1 MFIRVVLIFLEVLV
15 ITIMNYY
22 MATSYYSLD
31 VLYCLPVIQTASF
44 SALLAQRRSDTQIL
58 FVVAIS
64 CALAWSLAEA
74 AVTWPNFPLS
84 AFLMNVFT
92 RGVTFLVIGRV
103 ITKLWKDKQYTR
115 KDWLTGLANRV
126 ELIEWVETNQMKSE
140 RSGKPYSLLVINV
153 DGFRALNNKLGHHV
167 GDEALVVL
175 ANTLLE
181 NSRSNDIAARIGS
194 DEFVLLIT
202 DSTEAHCGI
211 LAGRITLAAEKKFS
225 QNGWGISLSHGHI
238 TEIGNRRSV
247 DNLLRA
253 AGEEMYA
260 MKQSKQS
267 QLHNSGQREHL
278 Q

>member
-15 ITIMNYY
+15 ITVMNYY

-44 SALLAQRRSDTQIL
+44 SALQVQRRSDTQVLSI
-58 FVVAIS
+58 VAIS
-64 CALAWSLAEA
+64 CALAWSGAEA

-126 ELIEWVETNQMKSE
+126 ELIEWVETNQVKSE
-140 RSGKPYSLLVINV
+140 RSGKAYSLLVINI
-153 DGFRALNNKLGHHV
+153 DRFRALNNKLGHHV

-181 NSRSNDIAARIGS
+181 NSRSNDVAARIGG

-202 DSTEAHCGI
+202 DSNDQHCSLLGE
-211 LAGRITLAAEKKFS
+211 RIVLAAENKFHDK
-225 QNGWGISLSHGHI
+225 GWDISLSHGHV
-238 TEIGNRRSV
+238 TEIGRNRNV
-247 DNLLRA
+247 DSLLRT
-253 AGEEMYA
+253 AGEIMYLV
-260 MKQSKQS
+260 KKSKQQS
-267 QLHNSGQREHL
+267 QQSPG
-278 Q
+278 